1 MTPAV
6 IACVAAGGAVGAVMR
21 FLVNTALRGSAG
33 AFPLATLVVNGVGS
47 LVIGLVIS
55 WAAAQHGESTL
66 LRSFLQV
73 GLLGSLTTFSSFS
86 AETLMLAQSGRPGLA
101 LVNIATNLAL
111 ALAACAAGL
120 FLGRAIW

>member
-1 MTPAV
+1 MTPST

-21 FLVNTALRGSAG
+21 FWVNTMLRGSAG

-47 LVIGLVIS
+47 LAIGLVLS
-55 WAAAQHGESTL
+55 WTAAHHGESPL

-86 AETLMLAQSGRPGLA
+86 AETLILVQSGRPGLA
-101 LVNIATNLAL
+101 LVNISTNLVIAL
-111 ALAACAAGL
+111 GACAVGL
-120 FLGRAIW
+120 FLGRTIW